1 MAKSIL
7 VIRFGSLGDVILTSA
22 PVLNLRLA
30 YPDCRILYLTRE
42 RYRPLIEMF
51 QTVDEVIRV
60 SDRPGYSEMSRLILG
75 LEDRKLDGIVDL
87 HGSLRS
93 WLVKRLVNANAKF
106 GYPKRRRERYQ
117 LVRTNKIPVVRAYTI
132 DAYNHAI
139 EQMGATSISRR
150 PVLWRN
156 PELEDKD
163 PKREGKTVVIA
174 PGAAHANKQ
183 WPLERFAQVAAKL
196 SEEFSAHIVWLVTGS
211 DDAKLDISQY
221 LHRDQY
227 TRLIDRPYMELA
239 DALAGADL
247 TIANDSGIAHL
258 SSGLGTPT
266 FVIFGP
272 THPALGFS
280 PMGTFDQVIE
290 VEEPCRP
297 CSLHGRRPCY
307 REQRFCFTRITADD
321 VVARSRGVL
330 SRDIQSN
337 RALILDRDGTVI
349 VNKHY
354 LADPEGVQL
363 EATVLEALTIA
374 QQKGWKL
381 VIVSNQSGV
390 ARGMFSIDDVERVN
404 GRLLQMLTAQGVR
417 IDGVWYCPHHP
428 TEGKVAEYSM
438 ACGCRKPSPGMLDQA
453 ARTIGFSVRDAVVI
467 GDHVDDYLLGRGV
480 GAKALVVRTGHGR
493 VTEEEL
499 QRSGVDTSGIVFANL
514 LAAVQSL
521 E

>member
-1 MAKSIL
+1 MAKTFL

-51 QTVDEVIRV
+51 RTVDEIITV
-60 SDRPGYSEMSRLILG
+60 SDRPGYGEMSRVILD
-75 LEDRKLDGIVDL
+75 LEDRQLDGIVDL

-93 WLVKRLVNANAKF
+93 WLVKRLVNAHAKY
-106 GYPKRRRERYQ
+106 GYPKRRHERYQ
-117 LVRTNKIPVVRAYTI
+117 LVRNHKIPAVRPYTI
-132 DAYNHAI
+132 DAYNQAI
-139 EQMGATSISRR
+139 EQVGAKSVSRR
-150 PVLWRN
+150 PVLWRK
-156 PELEDKD
+156 PELDDMIER
-163 PKREGKTVVIA
+163 REGKTVVIA

-183 WPLERFAQVAAKL
+183 WPLERFAQVATKL
-196 SEEFSAHIVWLVTGS
+196 SEEFGAHIVWLVTGS
-211 DDAKLDISQY
+211 DDARLDISQY
-221 LHRDQY
+221 LGRDQY
-227 TRLIDRPYMELA
+227 TRFIDRPYSELA
-239 DALAGADL
+239 EAIAGADL

-272 THPALGFS
+272 THPALGFA
-280 PMGTFDQVIE
+280 PKGTFDQVIE
-290 VEEPCRP
+290 VDEPCRP
-297 CSLHGRRPCY
+297 CSLHGRRPCH

-321 VVARSRGVL
+321 VVARAREIL
-330 SRDIQSN
+330 SRDVKGN

-374 QQKGWKL
+374 QQRGWKL
-381 VIVSNQSGV
+381 VVVSNQSGV
-390 ARGMFSIDDVERVN
+390 ARGMFSIEDVERVN

-428 TEGKVAEYSM
+428 TEGRVAEFSVP
-438 ACGCRKPSPGMLDQA
+438 CDCRKPSPGMLDQA
-453 ARTIGFSVRDAVVI
+453 ARTIGFSVRDAIVI
-467 GDHVDDYLLGRGV
+467 GDHLDDYLLGQGV
-480 GAKALVVRTGHGR
+480 GARALVVRTGHGR

-499 QRSGVDTSGIVFANL
+499 QRSGVDTTGIVFANL